1 MKLNIMQTIQRYR
14 DQIEDGEV
22 ITIALQDAVVTLQ
35 PGQDQAPVDVLIQNI
50 DERIDIDRDAFM
62 EDA

>member
-1 MKLNIMQTIQRYR
+1 M
-14 DQIEDGEV
+14 

-35 PGQDQAPVDVLIQNI
+35 PGQDQALVDVLIQNI
-50 DERIDIDRDAFM
+50 EERIDIDRDAFM